1 MKFRKLGTTDID
13 VSLIC
18 LGTMTWGTQN
28 TEKDAFEQMDYAV
41 SQGIN
46 FFDTAE
52 IYSVPPTSDSYGKT
66 EVMIGNWFEKRKN
79 RDKIILAS
87 KVAGP
92 GCDWIRGG
100 GNNFDEKKIGEAIDG
115 SLKRLKT
122 DYIDLYQLHWPDR
135 PLNIFGGGLGLYK
148 HYDLESIPIEETLE
162 VLEEIVKTGKVR
174 HIGLSN
180 ETPWGLSEFLNI
192 SEKKSYPR
200 VQSVQNAYNLLNR
213 NYESGMSE
221 FFHRSEVGL
230 LAYSPLAQGYL
241 SGKYLDGKLPEGSRT
256 KLFGRGQR
264 YETPSAE
271 SAIRKY
277 VNLAEQSNLDPS
289 LMANAFV
296 NSRDFVTSNIIG
308 ATTMDQLK
316 LAIESEQTK
325 LSDDILDELDKIHS
339 ECPNPCP

>member
-1 MKFRKLGTTDID
+1 M
-13 VSLIC
+13 
-18 LGTMTWGTQN
+18 
-28 TEKDAFEQMDYAV
+28 
-41 SQGIN
+41 
-46 FFDTAE
+46 
-52 IYSVPPTSDSYGKT
+52 
-66 EVMIGNWFEKRKN
+66 
-79 RDKIILAS
+79 
-87 KVAGP
+87 
-92 GCDWIRGG
+92 
-100 GNNFDEKKIGEAIDG
+100 
-115 SLKRLKT
+115 
-122 DYIDLYQLHWPDR
+122 
-135 PLNIFGGGLGLYK
+135 
-148 HYDLESIPIEETLE
+148 
-162 VLEEIVKTGKVR
+162 
-174 HIGLSN
+174 
-180 ETPWGLSEFLNI
+180 
-192 SEKKSYPR
+192 
-200 VQSVQNAYNLLNR
+200 QNAYNLLNR

-325 LSDDILDELDKIHS
+325 LSSDILDELDKIHS